1 VRAAGPLKPKGP
13 SAIASVRAP
22 KEGSNWKFKRPP
34 LTQWGADDFLEQ
46 TYKAYPDA
54 FDPEKGNPFAPID
67 MAVHLAPFH
76 KQQRLQEQQQLAK
89 ERQAS
94 AGALALRSEKYGAS
108 QMHAREA
115 AALARDHLD
124 QVKMR
129 NQPFGRG

>member
-1 VRAAGPLKPKGP
+1 M
-13 SAIASVRAP
+13 RAP
-22 KEGSNWKFKRPP
+22 KEGSDGKFKSPP

-76 KQQRLQEQQQLAK
+76 KQQRLMEQQQLSK
-89 ERQAS
+89 EMQAS

-108 QMHAREA
+108 QMRAREA

-124 QVKMR
+124 QVSLR
-129 NQPFGRG
+129 DE